1 MSYQFTE
8 EQKLLQQNIRNLVRD
23 KIAPGAIEREEKG
36 EFPWDMVELL
46 RQHNLFAIWVPEE
59 YGGVRAGCFERCIVT
74 EELQK
79 GCGNTGAIWGLVG
92 LGSVGICYCGNE
104 AQKVKFL
111 PKIAKGELLC
121 ALAISEPD
129 AGSDVASIRTKAVRD
144 GDEYVLNGTKRFIS
158 NADVAGLVT
167 LLAKT
172 DVTKGRNGISAFL
185 IELDQKA
192 GTPAGYKVTR
202 WMKKLSMHC
211 VHTCDIALDDL
222 RISRDN
228 LLGEENGGFAVGVS
242 ILCDGRLS
250 AAAGAVGRAQGALD
264 YALSY
269 AKQRVAFG
277 QAIAKFQAIRFML
290 ADMATQTEAARQ
302 LLYMAA
308 AKFDRGE
315 KNSLMYSSMAKLFAT
330 DMAMKVTTDAIQIL
344 GGYGFDRDYPVQ
356 QLWKDSKAG
365 QIYEGTNQIQR
376 IVIAQQLLGKF

>member
-8 EQKLLQQNIRNLVRD
+8 EQKLLQQNIRKLVRD
-23 KIAPGAIEREEKG
+23 KIAPGAVEREEKG
-36 EFPWDMVELL
+36 EFPWDMLELL
-46 RQHNLFAIWVPEE
+46 RQYKLFALWVPEE
-59 YGGVRAGCFERCIVT
+59 YGGVRAGSFERCIVT
-74 EELQK
+74 EEIQK
-79 GCGNTGAIWGLVG
+79 GCGNTGAIFGLVG
-92 LGSVGICYCGNE
+92 LGSVGVRYCGNE
-104 AQKVKFL
+104 AQKSKFL
-111 PKIAKGELLC
+111 PRVATGELLC

-129 AGSDVASIRTKAVRD
+129 AGSDVASIKTKAVRD
-144 GDEYVLNGTKRFIS
+144 GDEYVVNGTKRFIS

-185 IELDQKA
+185 VEVDHKA
-192 GTPAGYKVTR
+192 GTPRGYKVTR

-211 VHTCDIALDDL
+211 IHTCDIALDNL
-222 RISRDN
+222 HIPREN
-228 LLGEENGGFAVGVS
+228 LLGEENGGFAVAVS
-242 ILCDGRLS
+242 ILCDGRLN

-264 YALSY
+264 YALNY

-277 QAIAKFQAIRFML
+277 QPIAKFQAIRFML
-290 ADMATQTEAARQ
+290 ADMATQIEAARQ

-315 KNSLMYSSMAKLFAT
+315 KDSLMYSSMAKLFAT
-330 DMAMKVTTDAIQIL
+330 DMAMKVTTDAVQIL

-356 QLWKDSKAG
+356 RFWKDAKAG

>member
-1 MSYQFTE
+1 MPYEFTE
-8 EQKLLQQNIRNLVRD
+8 EQKLFQQNIRKLVRD

-59 YGGVRAGCFERCIVT
+59 YGGVRAGCFERRIVT

-79 GCGNTGAIWGLVG
+79 GCGNTGAILGLVG
-92 LGSVGICYCGNE
+92 LGSVGIRYCGNE

-129 AGSDVASIRTKAVRD
+129 AGSDVASLRTKAVRD
-144 GDEYVLNGTKRFIS
+144 GDEYVVNGTKRFIS

-185 IELDQKA
+185 VELDHKA

-202 WMKKLSMHC
+202 RMKKLSMHC

-222 RISRDN
+222 RVPRDN
-228 LLGEENGGFAVGVS
+228 LLGEENGGFAVAVS
-242 ILCDGRLS
+242 ILCDGRLN
-250 AAAGAVGRAQGALD
+250 AAAGAVGRAQGTLD

-277 QAIAKFQAIRFML
+277 QAIAKFQGIRFMI

-315 KNSLMYSSMAKLFAT
+315 NNSLLYSSMAKLFAT

-356 QLWKDSKAG
+356 RFWKDAKAG
-365 QIYEGTNQIQR
+365 QIYEGTNQIQH